1 MQSIRPVGREEA
13 AKWFAARRDETAEYR
28 TNLQKKLA
36 FIERN
41 MDEPNKEAVS
51 AVLETFYKREA
62 TKLKEDTKN
71 ERQLWET
78 RSVPLVAASIE
89 A

>member
-1 MQSIRPVGREEA
+1 MQLIRREEA
-13 AKWFAARRDETAEYR
+13 AKWFAAWRDETAEYR

-41 MDEPNKEAVS
+41 VDEPNKEPVF

-62 TKLKEDTKN
+62 TKLKEGTKN
-71 ERQLWET
+71 ERQLLET
-78 RSVPLVAASIE
+78 RSVPSVAASIE